1 MTKAELTKYTRLQK
15 ETKNTAKDADKA
27 QGASTDYFR
36 KIYKIKNPTTAQ
48 KKKVQNLVNA
58 GFRAEYIASKKS
70 GEYDAYKRKMIK
82 KYTPG
87 AGQGASFLNSFPLDS
102 SLVSRL

>member
-1 MTKAELTKYTRLQK
+1 MTDAELTKYKRLQK
-15 ETKNTAKDADKA
+15 ETKNTAKDAEKA

-48 KKKVQNLVNA
+48 KKKVQNLDNA

-70 GEYDAYKRKMIK
+70 AEYYAYKKKMTK
-82 KYTPG
+82 KYT
-87 AGQGASFLNSFPLDS
+87 
-102 SLVSRL
+102 

>member
-36 KIYKIKNPTTAQ
+36 KIYKIK
-48 KKKVQNLVNA
+48 KVQNLVNA

-82 KYTPG
+82 KYH
-87 AGQGASFLNSFPLDS
+87 
-102 SLVSRL
+102 